1 MIVIGGGLAG
11 LAAGVALAES
21 GWRVRLFEQRPFL
34 GGRATSYVLPDGE
47 HVDNCQHVTLGCCT
61 NLEDF
66 YRRIGAAGKIK
77 FFDRLLFLDPQ
88 GRRGKM
94 QAGFLPA
101 PFHLTGSFAA
111 FAPLSLLDKLS
122 IARAMLDILQTQGN
136 PADLQEKGGIS
147 MLEWLRRR
155 GQTKRAIERFWR
167 VVLVS
172 ALDEELDRT
181 DARFGVDVF
190 WKVFLSNSTGYRMGV
205 PAVPLANL
213 YDGCKSEIERR
224 GGEVV
229 LRAPVRGLKME
240 SGELAGIRLDEGR
253 EETADAYVF
262 AVPHAVLAELLPQS
276 MKQSDPALSN
286 LEKIKVAPITG
297 VHFWFDRPVMKEP
310 FVTLLDTTTQWIFN
324 KTALYGDS
332 NGQANTALTGQY
344 LQLVISASYD
354 LLQKPRQEI
363 IDLCLEEVRKAL
375 PAARN
380 AELVKATVI
389 KEAAATFSPE
399 PGVDRWRPRQQT
411 SIPRLFLAGDWTD
424 TGWPATME
432 GAVRSGYLAAEA
444 LLRSDGTP
452 LKFLQPDLP
461 PDGFIAMWLGKHTAL
476 VDSPDVRRQSTRAL
490 IGLRKNGEKSLDSE
504 TYVREPRKGDRLRR
518 FGS

>member
-1 MIVIGGGLAG
+1 LKSVIVIGGGLAG
-11 LAAGVALAES
+11 LAAGVGLAES

-61 NLEDF
+61 NLDDF

-88 GRRGKM
+88 GRQGRM
-94 QAGFLPA
+94 QAGILPA
-101 PFHLTGSFAA
+101 PFHLTGSFAN
-111 FAPLSLLDKLS
+111 FAPLTLLDKLS
-122 IARAMLDILQTQGN
+122 IARPMLDILRTQGK
-136 PADLQEKGGIS
+136 PPDLNEGGGIS

-155 GQTKRAIERFWR
+155 NQTKRAIERFWR

-190 WKVFLSNSTGYRMGV
+190 WKAFLSNSTGYRMGV

-224 GGEVV
+224 GGEVI
-229 LRAPVRGLKME
+229 LRAPVRGLKIE
-240 SGELAGIRLDEGR
+240 NGELSGIRFDDVR
-253 EETADAYVF
+253 EESADAYVF
-262 AVPHAVLAELLPQS
+262 AVPHTALTELLPES
-276 MKQSDPALSN
+276 LKQSDPSLAN
-286 LEKIKVAPITG
+286 LDKIKVAPITG
-297 VHFWFDRPVMKEP
+297 VHFWFDRHVMNEP

-324 KTALYGDS
+324 KTALYADS
-332 NGQANTALTGQY
+332 NAEGKSSASGQY

-354 LLQKPRQEI
+354 LLAKPRQEI
-363 IDLCLEEVRKAL
+363 IDLCLAEVRQAL
-375 PAARN
+375 PAARK
-380 AELVKATVI
+380 AELLKATVI

-399 PGVDRWRPRQQT
+399 PGVDRYRPRQQT
-411 SIPRLFLAGDWTD
+411 AIPRLFLAGDWTA

-444 LLRSDGTP
+444 LLRSEGTP
-452 LKFLQPDLP
+452 QEFLQPDLK
-461 PDGFIAMWLGKHTAL
+461 PDGFIQMWLGKQGSH
-476 VDSPDVRRQSTRAL
+476 RAA
-490 IGLRKNGEKSLDSE
+490 
-504 TYVREPRKGDRLRR
+504 
-518 FGS
+518 

>member
-66 YRRIGAAGKIK
+66 YRRVGAAGKIK

-88 GRRGKM
+88 GRQGEM

-101 PFHLTGSFAA
+101 PFHLTGSFAK
-111 FAPLSLLDKLS
+111 FAPLNLLDKLS
-122 IARAMLDILQTQGN
+122 IARAMLDILRTQGQ
-136 PADLQEKGGIS
+136 PADLQENGGIS

-155 GQTKRAIERFWR
+155 GQTKRAVERFWR

-181 DARFGVDVF
+181 DACFGVDVF
-190 WKVFLSNSTGYRMGV
+190 WKAFLSNSTGYRMGV

-224 GGEVV
+224 GGEVI

-240 SGELAGIRLDEGR
+240 SGELAGVRFDEAR
-253 EETADAYVF
+253 EESADAYVF
-262 AVPHAVLAELLPQS
+262 AVPHTALAELLPES
-276 MKQSDPALSN
+276 VKQSDPSLAN
-286 LEKIKVAPITG
+286 LDKIKVSPITG
-297 VHFWFDRPVMKEP
+297 VHFWFDRTVMREP
-310 FVTLLDTTTQWIFN
+310 FITLLDTTTQWVFN
-324 KTALYGDS
+324 KTALYADS
-332 NGQANTALTGQY
+332 NGAGKISAPGQY

-354 LLQKPRQEI
+354 LLQKSRQEI
-363 IDLCLEEVRKAL
+363 IDLCLGEVCEAL
-375 PAARN
+375 PAARE
-380 AELVKATVI
+380 AKLVKATVI

-399 PGVDRWRPRQQT
+399 PGVDRWRPQQQT
-411 SIPRLFLAGDWTD
+411 AVSRLFLAGDWTA

-444 LLRSDGTP
+444 LLRAEGASRV
-452 LKFLQPDLP
+452 FLQPDLA
-461 PDGFIAMWLGKHTAL
+461 PDGFIAMWLGKQKTA
-476 VDSPDVRRQSTRAL
+476 SS
-490 IGLRKNGEKSLDSE
+490 S
-504 TYVREPRKGDRLRR
+504 
-518 FGS
+518 